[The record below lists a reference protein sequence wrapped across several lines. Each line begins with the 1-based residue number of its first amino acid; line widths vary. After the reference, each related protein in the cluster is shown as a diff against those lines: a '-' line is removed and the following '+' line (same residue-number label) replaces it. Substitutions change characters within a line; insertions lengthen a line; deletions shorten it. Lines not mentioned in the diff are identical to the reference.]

1 MRQAYRRAGVA
12 AVQLVAQGLGVFV
25 YVLWRVMSFI
35 GQRLPLRLAYL
46 IASLLGD
53 CAYYVW
59 REGRLSAKANMA
71 RVLRAQDARAVSRAA
86 RQSFRN
92 YLKYL
97 VDFMRFPRLS
107 SQEVRER
114 VLYDEWHHL
123 DRALEQGKGIILV
136 TAHFGNWDLG
146 AAAVAARGYKL
157 NVIAESFSYP
167 PLNQEIQ
174 GARAKLGMNII
185 PLERAGVSMIR
196 ALRRNELLALLI
208 DRPAP
213 GNGVTVTFFGEPVSV
228 PAGPARL
235 ALRTGAKVIPVVL
248 ARARGFSDRVLGIL
262 DPTIDFEPSGDEA
275 RDIASLTGRI
285 MASLERMMARYPE
298 QWYMFRRL
306 WTEPSPGMRPETV
319 LVSET

>member
-1 MRQAYRRAGVA
+1 MGQLIAQRQD
-12 AVQLVAQGLGVFV
+12 VFV
-25 YVLWRVMSFI
+25 YLLWRVMSFL
-35 GQRLPLRLAYL
+35 GQHLPLRLAYL
-46 IASLLGD
+46 IASILGD
-53 CAYYVW
+53 CAYVAW
-59 REGRLSAKANMA
+59 RQGRQSARANMA
-71 RVLRAQDARAVSRAA
+71 RVLHNADPRAVSRAA
-86 RQSFRN
+86 RYSFRN

-97 VDFMRFPRLS
+97 VDFMRFPRLT

-123 DRALEQGKGIILV
+123 DRALERGKGVILV

-157 NVIAESFSYP
+157 NVIAESFRYR
-167 PLNQEIQ
+167 PLNDEIQ
-174 GARAKLGMNII
+174 GARAKLGMNVI
-185 PLERAGVSMIR
+185 PLERAGTSMIR

-213 GNGVTVTFFGEPVSV
+213 DNGVTVPFFGEPVCV

-248 ARARGFSDRVLGIL
+248 ARAKGFSDRVLGIL
-262 DPTIDFEPSGDEA
+262 DPTIDFEPTGDEA
-275 RDIASLTGRI
+275 RDIASLTSRI
-285 MASLERMMARYPE
+285 MASLERMMARHPD

-306 WTEPSPGMRPETV
+306 WTEPNPGMRPETV